1 VFRYTNTFVFIPLHN
16 GTDSTQNKNRHNNC
30 GNKVNF
36 ETVKKRAL
44 IVAALILMLFIS
56 ACSSSKFF
64 YDETSYKRQKELQ
77 NSRSANV
84 FSDISLGIF
93 SVATAAAFDTEIDW
107 YPSEQKF
114 KKLKLINPTSDTIY
128 VNMLTDV
135 FWNEF
140 DYCDFMDIRIP
151 PKMECKVLVPID
163 ANYNLYFSNTYQ
175 ADDDELLEIFTTD
188 LSKISLHPGVTA
200 VNDSIY

>member
-1 VFRYTNTFVFIPLHN
+1 MKKHPLI
-16 GTDSTQNKNRHNNC
+16 G
-30 GNKVNF
+30 V
-36 ETVKKRAL
+36 VVILVL
-44 IVAALILMLFIS
+44 IFS
-56 ACSSSKFF
+56 ACTTPKYFH
-64 YDETSYKRQKELQ
+64 DESSYKRQKELQ

-93 SVATAAAFDTEIDW
+93 SVVTAAAFDTEIDW
-107 YPSEQKF
+107 YPSEQEF

-135 FWNEF
+135 FWDEF

-163 ANYNLYFSNTYQ
+163 ANYNLYYSNTPQ
-175 ADDDELLEIFTTD
+175 SDDDELLEIFTTD
-188 LSKISLHPGVTA
+188 LGKISLYPGITV
-200 VNDSIY
+200 VNDTIR